1 MGKVRGAVVVAFLLF
16 SGLEVSAQ
24 QATKPSAESARVVAY
39 RQSTLLGIG
48 NLDVPFIHLDGRRL
62 ARIRIGGHLSLA
74 VSPGKHTLTT
84 TESLFG
90 SDTGKIRGQAVF
102 AVPAG
107 ATLYLR
113 YTEGFKTMVPIVLPK
128 GAFLVSTGAY
138 RFEAVP
144 KSDALA
150 EIAHTQPIG
159 LERGKP

>member
-1 MGKVRGAVVVAFLLF
+1 MRAAAVAAFLLI
-16 SGLEVSAQ
+16 SGLDVSAQ
-24 QATKPSAESARVVAY
+24 QAAKPSAESAQLYVY
-39 RQSTLLGIG
+39 RPSTLVGIG

-62 ARIRIGGHLSLA
+62 TRIRIGGHLSIA
-74 VSPGKHTLTT
+74 VFPGKHTLTT

-113 YTEGFKTMVPIVLPK
+113 YTEGFKTMMPIVLPK
-128 GAFLVSTGAY
+128 GAFLLSSGAY
-138 RFEAVP
+138 RFEAVA

-150 EIAHTQPIG
+150 EIAHTQP
-159 LERGKP
+159 LAVERGKR